1 MRRMVGRGVRVM
13 SVVGAGALGVAGGVV
28 VPLAAA
34 PPVAAAE
41 LTVDTPDDLADAT
54 PGDGICGDGSAG
66 SCSLRAAVDEANAV
80 PGADTITVP
89 AGTYV
94 LGLAGADEDANVS
107 GDLDVTD
114 SLTIVA
120 SGATLDAAALD
131 RGVDVVAGTV
141 TISGLT
147 ITGGNVPSGLAR
159 PGYGGALAVNA
170 GAVAHLDGVSATG
183 NQAAELG
190 GAFGAR
196 NGAQLDVVGGV
207 LSGNTAPFGGAI
219 GATFAASVAVSGSTV
234 STNVAT
240 KSGGGVFTIGP
251 TTVTGATVS
260 GNSAGTG
267 WGGGV
272 STILVGPL
280 TVIDSAVADNS
291 AAIAGGTLS
300 LAADTTLLRTSV
312 TGNTA
317 GLAGGVGN
325 AHSELD
331 IETSTVSSNTADI
344 GSGVYS
350 VGDAAHP
357 AEVAVDD
364 STITAN
370 LGAGAGLEA
379 GIDTTIALR
388 NSIVAGQATAPDCVA
403 VVAPASDGYNLD
415 GDGSCNLTQGTD
427 LPATE
432 PILGPLSSTGS
443 RESHAL
449 QPGSPAIDSGAG
461 CDPLDQRHTARP
473 QHGACD
479 RGAVESRTTY
489 LPFGG
494 AQNYLGTNTQ
504 QSSQWREN
512 TSLAISGTCVSKEQG
527 ELVMAVADWT
537 YASTSNGSGGFQNCT
552 PPVNGTIANVHHDP
566 DGYTYVIEVPEGY
579 VGTSPLV
586 IQAQGLANC
595 AGLSAEGTGN
605 GSDTGSLRNDVE
617 VTVRADDGTDGAG
630 SGTAL
635 FGPTTLTSTTAVG
648 GTNNYY
654 CGATNSTSRWR
665 TLATVPSVA
674 AGDRFYFQIRSLP
687 GASTTTT
694 TGSNQFALRAYT
706 GAAFA
711 PCTTDPADVSSTTQ
725 CPTVYAADEL
735 GLYANIG
742 GTNAIFRVASIE
754 PRFGGQLL
762 DVYLWDLGE
771 GSSTVELLDPNGN
784 PAVLRYEV
792 ACQDG
797 TFTRDT
803 GVACSGE
810 IAPHGGYGPFNNVTS
825 INVSGSYCANRP
837 STRVISCS
845 KYNDRLLRLTVQL
858 PENITAAYGG
868 RTWWKVRYVA
878 GASPT
883 DRTTWKVAVREQG

>member
-1 MRRMVGRGVRVM
+1 MVGRGVRVM
-13 SVVGAGALGVAGGVV
+13 SVVGAGAFALAGGVV

-41 LTVDTPDDLADAT
+41 LTVDTPNDLADAT
-54 PGDGICGDGSAG
+54 PGDGICGDGSVG

-131 RGVDVVAGTV
+131 RGIDVMAGTV

-207 LSGNTAPFGGAI
+207 LTGNTAPFGGAI
-219 GATFAASVAVSGSTV
+219 GATFATVAVSGSTV
-234 STNVAT
+234 STNAAT

-251 TTVTGATVS
+251 TTVTGSTVH

-280 TVIDSAVADNS
+280 TLIDSAVADNS

-300 LAADTTLLRTSV
+300 FAADTTLLRTSV
-312 TGNTA
+312 TGNSA

-325 AHSELD
+325 AHSDVD

-344 GSGVYS
+344 GSGVYG
-350 VGDAAHP
+350 VGDVAHP
-357 AEVAVDD
+357 ATVNVAD

-370 LGAGAGLEA
+370 LGAGGGLET
-379 GIDTTIALR
+379 GVDTVASLR
-388 NSIVAGQATAPDCVA
+388 NSIVADQVTASDCVA
-403 VVAPASDGYNLD
+403 VVAPASDGHNLD

-432 PILGPLSSTGS
+432 PILGPLSSTGA

-527 ELVMAVADWT
+527 DLVMPVADWT
-537 YASTSNGSGGFQNCT
+537 YASTYDGAGSFQNCT
-552 PPVNGTIANVHHDP
+552 PPTSGTKANVHHDP

-586 IQAQGLANC
+586 IQAQGLAHC
-595 AGLSAEGTGN
+595 PGISIEGP
-605 GSDTGSLRNDVE
+605 GSGVDTGSQRDDVE
-617 VTVRADDGTDGAG
+617 VTVRADDGTGGAA

-635 FGPTTLTSTTAVG
+635 FGPATLTSSTAVG
-648 GTNNYY
+648 GVHNYY
-654 CGATNSTSRWR
+654 CGATSSTSRWR
-665 TLATVPSVA
+665 TLATVPGVA

-711 PCTTDPADVSSTTQ
+711 PCTTDPADVSVTTQ
-725 CPTVYAADEL
+725 CPTVYATDEL
-735 GLYANIG
+735 GLFANIG
-742 GTNAIFRVASIE
+742 GTNAIFRAASIE

-762 DVYLWDLGE
+762 DVYLWDTGE

-784 PAVLRYEV
+784 PATLRYEV

-797 TFTRDT
+797 TFSSET

-810 IAPHGGYGPFNNVTS
+810 TAPVGGYGPFNNVTS
-825 INVSGSYCANRP
+825 VNVSGSYCNNRP
-837 STRVISCS
+837 STRTISCS

-858 PENITAAYGG
+858 PENVTAAYGG
-868 RTWWKVRYVA
+868 RTWWKVRYVVTN
-878 GASPT
+878 SVT
-883 DRTTWKVAVREQG
+883 DRTTWKVAVRQQG